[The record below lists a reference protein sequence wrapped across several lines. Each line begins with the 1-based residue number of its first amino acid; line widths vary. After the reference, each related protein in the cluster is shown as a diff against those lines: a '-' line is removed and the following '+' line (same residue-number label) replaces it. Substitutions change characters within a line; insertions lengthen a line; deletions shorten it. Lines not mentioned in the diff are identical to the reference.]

1 MTEGQ
6 YSLLDRGGKRR
17 TDKDNHTLG
26 DGRRKEEGAKEG
38 WMDRWMKRVG
48 ME

>member
-1 MTEGQ
+1 MGWENVTEGQ
-6 YSLLDRGGKRR
+6 YSLLDRGKKRR

-26 DGRRKEEGAKEG
+26 DGKKGRE
-38 WMDRWMKRVG
+38 MDGWMKRVG

>member
-1 MTEGQ
+1 MTGRQ
-6 YSLLDRGGKRR
+6 YSLLDRGKKRR

-26 DGRRKEEGAKEG
+26 DGRRRERKKGRE
-38 WMDRWMKRVG
+38 MDGWMKRVG